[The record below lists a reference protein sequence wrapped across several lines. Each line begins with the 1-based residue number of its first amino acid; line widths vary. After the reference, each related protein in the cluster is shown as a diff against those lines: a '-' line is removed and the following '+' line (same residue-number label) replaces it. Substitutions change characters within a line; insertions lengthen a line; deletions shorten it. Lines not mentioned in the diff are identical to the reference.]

1 MRDQQRVY
9 LGSEMMSVKIK
20 RLKNKVVDAVLHLTV
35 TVMSSIMSLLYRL
48 IKSAYS
54 LLLVV

>member
-1 MRDQQRVY
+1 
-9 LGSEMMSVKIK
+9 MSVKIK

-54 LLLVV
+54 LCCLSCQSDNDIA